1 MTSFDLQGGLDSR
14 LLRHPRAEARWRM
27 ESSCLIDA
35 IRPLRRAIERELVD
49 PLSRF
54 IASQMLSGGDVVEVE
69 RDSNELVFYRR
80 PRSDEKLAV

>member
-1 MTSFDLQGGLDSR
+1 
-14 LLRHPRAEARWRM
+14 M

-54 IASQMLSGGDVVEVE
+54 IASQMLTAGDVVEVE
-69 RDSNELVFYRR
+69 RNSNKLVFYRR